1 MFLRSVDYSRTLNA
15 LYKGE
20 SAAQEAIV
28 SLTGFLDLLPMVLE
42 RNAVPL
48 DGTLF
53 ELLEKIM
60 EPYEYVVIDASSVGR
75 SSDVLRLNKLAN
87 NVLFVVR
94 YDATPLP
101 ALQDAIEK
109 LDKSGVR
116 VLGCVVN
123 ETQSLGTFQFYP
135 ERTAVSNASKKNENT
150 DEKETGG
157 SLPEDLLRP
166 ADGQEKAADWKPSGA
181 GSQSVLDELT
191 DDLYQT
197 KGGLSDNEAMWELL
211 RMGKDGSWKQAD
223 PEKPESKASQAQPQ
237 EAAAAPAEVAEM
249 QPTEEESS
257 ISPEPPVFE
266 KPEESAAAEPK
277 LQKTE
282 EIWAEPEK
290 AEADMAPLEQ
300 PLPAELPPEPEQKA
314 APAPKHERKSA
325 PEHKYIYK
333 AGSDAAVEKHGKP
346 SSRRGLGIFGKKT
359 KH

>member
-1 MFLRSVDYSRTLNA
+1 M
-15 LYKGE
+15 
-20 SAAQEAIV
+20 
-28 SLTGFLDLLPMVLE
+28 
-42 RNAVPL
+42 
-48 DGTLF
+48 
-53 ELLEKIM
+53 
-60 EPYEYVVIDASSVGR
+60 
-75 SSDVLRLNKLAN
+75 
-87 NVLFVVR
+87 
-94 YDATPLP
+94 
-101 ALQDAIEK
+101 
-109 LDKSGVR
+109 
-116 VLGCVVN
+116 C
-123 ETQSLGTFQFYP
+123 
-135 ERTAVSNASKKNENT
+135 
-150 DEKETGG
+150 
-157 SLPEDLLRP
+157 
-166 ADGQEKAADWKPSGA
+166 
-181 GSQSVLDELT
+181 
-191 DDLYQT
+191 
-197 KGGLSDNEAMWELL
+197 
-211 RMGKDGSWKQAD
+211 KDGSWKQTD

-266 KPEESAAAEPK
+266 KPEESAAAEPE

-346 SSRRGLGIFGKKT
+346 ASRRGLGIFGKKT